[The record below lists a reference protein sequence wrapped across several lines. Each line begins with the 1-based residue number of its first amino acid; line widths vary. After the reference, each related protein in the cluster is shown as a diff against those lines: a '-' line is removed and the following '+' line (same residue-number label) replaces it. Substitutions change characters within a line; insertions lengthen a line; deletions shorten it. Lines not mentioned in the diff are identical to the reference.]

1 MQTAASLNIRSIV
14 LTRETSQCSMGW
26 LKPVASWS
34 LTFPENI
41 SSMSV
46 TLDVCQLPMGWL
58 KFCEKENVPLIEV
71 TRDVSHRDRSKSKS
85 LAYSGRTQCL

>member
-14 LTRETSQCSMGW
+14 LTAETSQSWMGW

-46 TLDVCQLPMGWL
+46 TLDVRHVPMGWL
-58 KFCEKENVPLIEV
+58 KPCANENVPLIEV
-71 TRDVSHRDRSKSKS
+71 TLDVSHLLRS
-85 LAYSGRTQCL
+85 

>member
-14 LTRETSQCSMGW
+14 LTRDTSQFSMGW

-46 TLDVCQLPMGWL
+46 TLDVRHDPMG
-58 KFCEKENVPLIEV
+58 
-71 TRDVSHRDRSKSKS
+71 
-85 LAYSGRTQCL
+85 

>member
-14 LTRETSQCSMGW
+14 FTWETSQSWMGW

-34 LTFPENI
+34 LTLPENI

-46 TLDVCQLPMGWL
+46 TLDVRQRPMGWL
-58 KFCEKENVPLIEV
+58 KFWEKENVPLIEV

-85 LAYSGRTQCL
+85 RA